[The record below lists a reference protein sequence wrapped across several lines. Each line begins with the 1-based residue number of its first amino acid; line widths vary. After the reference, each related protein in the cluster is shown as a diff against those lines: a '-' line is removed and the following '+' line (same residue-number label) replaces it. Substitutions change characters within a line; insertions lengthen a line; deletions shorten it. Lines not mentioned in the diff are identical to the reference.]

1 MEIRQVKLHQ
11 YKYICTACGNGNTS
25 SSGTNVPVLGLKQS
39 GDTELS
45 GMQTEGIESIYW
57 HERAAFQRSTFG
69 RSTAGNDVVAT
80 ISISLFSFFPFFFF
94 FFFPFL
100 RRDLFS

>member
-11 YKYICTACGNGNTS
+11 YKYICTACGNENSS

-45 GMQTEGIESIYW
+45 GIQTEGIPLDSRESIYSSLKLLSVV
-57 HERAAFQRSTFG
+57 RSK
-69 RSTAGNDVVAT
+69 NQKLD
-80 ISISLFSFFPFFFF
+80 I
-94 FFFPFL
+94 
-100 RRDLFS
+100 

>member
-39 GDTELS
+39 SDTELS
-45 GMQTEGIESIYW
+45 GIQTEGIPLDSRESIYSSLKLLSVV
-57 HERAAFQRSTFG
+57 RSK
-69 RSTAGNDVVAT
+69 NQKLD
-80 ISISLFSFFPFFFF
+80 I
-94 FFFPFL
+94 
-100 RRDLFS
+100 